1 MIGTLYGVGV
11 GPGDP
16 ELVTLAAARRI
27 EASPIVAYAQADDAP
42 SFARAIVADML
53 GSQVEEPIVVPM
65 RRERHPA
72 AEVYDEA
79 ATRLGAH
86 LDAGRDVCVLC
97 EGDPFHYGSFMYLHA
112 RMADRWPTRIVP
124 GITSVCAAAA
134 ATGRPLVARDDVLCT
149 VPATLPDAAIEAR
162 IRGNDAIAIMKLGR
176 HLPRIITL
184 LDRMGLTDRTAYCE
198 RVGLSEERLLPLRH
212 APDRA
217 PYFSLL
223 LIYRGSESAI
233 TERPPVAGVDRS

>member
-1 MIGTLYGVGV
+1 MTGTLYGVGV

-16 ELVTLAAARRI
+16 GLVTLAAARRI
-27 EASPIVAYAQADDAP
+27 EASPVVAYPQADDAP
-42 SFARAIVADML
+42 SFARSIVADML
-53 GSQVEEPIVVPM
+53 GTQTEEPIVVPM

-72 AEVYDEA
+72 AGVYDEA
-79 ATRLGAH
+79 AARLGAH

-112 RMADRWPTRIVP
+112 RMADRWPTRVVP

-134 ATGRPLVARDDVLCT
+134 ATGRPLAARNDVLCT
-149 VPATLPDAAIEAR
+149 IPATLPDDAIEAR
-162 IRGNDAIAIMKLGR
+162 LLESDAAAIIKLGR
-176 HLPRIITL
+176 HLPRVASL

-198 RVGLSEERLLPLRH
+198 RVGLPEQRLAALNG
-212 APDRA
+212 APAKA

-223 LIYRGSESAI
+223 LVYRGAEGAI
-233 TERPPVAGVDRS
+233 TERPAVVEAGA